1 MIHADTPAAAPGPV
15 DPVAPTG
22 TTGPAE
28 PTEDVDL
35 LVVGGGKAGKSLAM
49 LRARAG
55 DRVVMVERDKVGGT
69 CINVACIPTKT
80 LISAARV
87 LREVQGSQT
96 YGVTLPEQDGGADAL
111 AQARIELA
119 SFRARKE
126 AVVGGMVAA
135 HEKMFPASGMDFVK
149 GTARFVGERTVEI
162 ALNDGGLRR
171 VRGAKV
177 LINTGTTPSVPP
189 IEGLA
194 DVRYW
199 TSEDLLTLPELPTGL
214 VVLGGGVIGVE
225 MASLMGLLGVP
236 VTVVHAGEHILD
248 REDDDVAAEVAA
260 GLEALGVTILTG
272 ARASKVAAAP
282 DGRGVVVTTA
292 DGREAAGSH
301 LLVALGRTP
310 VTAGLGLEAAGVELT
325 GRGFVRVDDHL
336 RTTAPGVYAAGDV
349 AGTPQFTHASWN
361 DFRVLRDLFAGKEA
375 STAGRLIPW
384 AVFTT
389 PELGHVGLT
398 EAEARR
404 AGHEVRVAKTPTAAV
419 PRAKTLGRTEGFYK
433 VIVDARTDEILGAAI
448 IGAEASEVV
457 TAIQMAMLG
466 GLRWQ
471 QVRDAVITHP
481 TMGEGLNIV
490 LDSLG

>member
-1 MIHADTPAAAPGPV
+1 MTHTTTTDFAGSAGAPI
-15 DPVAPTG
+15 
-22 TTGPAE
+22 
-28 PTEDVDL
+28 EDVDL

-49 LRARAG
+49 LRAKKG

-87 LREVQGSQT
+87 LHEVQGAGA
-96 YGVTLPEQDGGADAL
+96 YGVTLPEADGGASALERARIAL
-111 AQARIELA
+111 AALRG
-119 SFRARKE
+119 RKE
-126 AVVGGMVAA
+126 AVVGAMVAA
-135 HEKMFPASGMDFVK
+135 HETMFPASGMDFVK

-236 VTVVHAGEHILD
+236 VTIVHAGEHILD

-260 GLEALGVTILTG
+260 GLEALGATILTG
-272 ARASKVAAAP
+272 ARASKVTAAA

-292 DGREAAGSH
+292 DGREATGSH

-310 VTAGLGLEAAGVELT
+310 VTANLGLEAAGVETT
-325 GRGFVRVDDHL
+325 GRGFIKVDDHL
-336 RTTAPGVYAAGDV
+336 RTSAEGVYAAGDV

-361 DFRVLRDLFAGKEA
+361 DFRVLRDLLAGEEA
-375 STAGRLIPW
+375 STSGRLVPW

-398 EAEARR
+398 EAEARA

-433 VIVDARTDEILGAAI
+433 VVVDADTDEILGAAI
-448 IGAEASEVV
+448 IGADASEVV
-457 TAIQMAMLG
+457 TSVQMAMLG
-466 GLRWQ
+466 GLTWQ
-471 QVRDAVITHP
+471 RVRDAVITHP

>member
-1 MIHADTPAAAPGPV
+1 MTHTI
-15 DPVAPTG
+15 
-22 TTGPAE
+22 TTGFTGSA

-49 LRARAG
+49 LRAKKG

-87 LREVQGSQT
+87 LREVQGSAAH
-96 YGVTLPEQDGGADAL
+96 GVALPESDGGAPAL
-111 AQARIELA
+111 GRARIDLA
-119 SFRARKE
+119 ALRARKE
-126 AVVGGMVAA
+126 GVVGAMVAA
-135 HEKMFPASGMDFVK
+135 HETMFPASGMDFVK
-149 GTARFVGERTVEI
+149 GTARFVAERTVEI
-162 ALNDGGLRR
+162 ALADGTARR

-177 LINTGTTPSVPP
+177 LINTGTTPSLPP

-194 DVRYW
+194 DAPRW
-199 TSEDLLTLPELPTGL
+199 TSEDLLALPELPDRL

-236 VTVVHAGEHILD
+236 VTLLHAGEHILD

-272 ARASKVAAAP
+272 ARAARVGAGE
-282 DGRGVVVTTA
+282 DGGVVVTA
-292 DGREAAGSH
+292 RDGREAAGSH

-310 VTAGLGLEAAGVELT
+310 VTAGLGLEAAGVET
-325 GRGFVRVDDHL
+325 TERGFIKVDDHL
-336 RTTAPGVYAAGDV
+336 RTSAEGVYAAGDV
-349 AGTPQFTHASWN
+349 AGSPQFTHASWN
-361 DFRVLRDLFAGKEA
+361 DFRVLRDLLAGEEA
-375 STAGRLIPW
+375 STSGRLIPW

-398 EAEARR
+398 EAQARA
-404 AGHEVRVAKTPTAAV
+404 AGRSIRIAKTPTAAV

-433 VIVDARTDEILGAAI
+433 IVIDADTDEILGAAI

-457 TAIQMAMLG
+457 TSVQMAMLG
-466 GLRWQ
+466 GLTWR

>member
-1 MIHADTPAAAPGPV
+1 MTHTI
-15 DPVAPTG
+15 
-22 TTGPAE
+22 TTGFTGSA

-49 LRARAG
+49 LRAKKG

-87 LREVQGSQT
+87 LREVQGSAAH
-96 YGVTLPEQDGGADAL
+96 GVALPESDGGAPAL
-111 AQARIELA
+111 GRARIDLA
-119 SFRARKE
+119 ALRARKE
-126 AVVGGMVAA
+126 GVVGAMVAA
-135 HEKMFPASGMDFVK
+135 HETMFPASGMDFVK
-149 GTARFVGERTVEI
+149 GTARFVAERTVEI
-162 ALNDGGLRR
+162 ALADGTARR

-177 LINTGTTPSVPP
+177 LINPGTTPSLPP

-194 DVRYW
+194 DAPRW
-199 TSEDLLTLPELPTGL
+199 TSEDLLALPELPDRL

-236 VTVVHAGEHILD
+236 VTLLHAGEHILD

-272 ARASKVAAAP
+272 ARAARVGAGE
-282 DGRGVVVTTA
+282 DGGVVVTA
-292 DGREAAGSH
+292 RDGREAAGSH

-310 VTAGLGLEAAGVELT
+310 VTAGLGLEAAGVET
-325 GRGFVRVDDHL
+325 TERGFIKVDDHL
-336 RTTAPGVYAAGDV
+336 RTSAEGVYAAGDV
-349 AGTPQFTHASWN
+349 AGSPQFTHASWN
-361 DFRVLRDLFAGKEA
+361 DFRVLRDLLAGEEA
-375 STAGRLIPW
+375 STSGRLIPW

-398 EAEARR
+398 EAQARA
-404 AGHEVRVAKTPTAAV
+404 AGRSIRIAKTPTAAV

-433 VIVDARTDEILGAAI
+433 IVIDADTDEILGAAI

-457 TAIQMAMLG
+457 TSVQMAMLG
-466 GLRWQ
+466 GLTWR

>member
-1 MIHADTPAAAPGPV
+1 MIHADTSAAATG
-15 DPVAPTG
+15 PVAPTG
-22 TTGPAE
+22 PAGT
-28 PTEDVDL
+28 TEDVDL

-87 LREVQGSQT
+87 LHEVQGSGA
-96 YGVTLPEQDGGADAL
+96 YGVTLPERDGGAGVL
-111 AQARIELA
+111 ERARIDLA

-126 AVVGGMVAA
+126 AVVGAMVAA
-135 HEKMFPASGMDFVK
+135 HEKMFPASGMDFVR

-162 ALNDGGLRR
+162 ALNDGGRRR
-171 VRGAKV
+171 VRGARV

-199 TSEDLLTLPELPTGL
+199 TSEDLLALPELPDAL

-260 GLEALGVTILTG
+260 GLEALGATILTG

-361 DFRVLRDLFAGKEA
+361 DFRVLRDILAGREA

-419 PRAKTLGRTEGFYK
+419 PRAKTLGRAEGFYK
-433 VIVDARTDEILGAAI
+433 VIVDADTDEILGAAI

>member
-1 MIHADTPAAAPGPV
+1 MTHTI
-15 DPVAPTG
+15 
-22 TTGPAE
+22 TTGFTGSA

-49 LRARAG
+49 LRAKKG

-87 LREVQGSQT
+87 LREVQGSAAH
-96 YGVTLPEQDGGADAL
+96 GVALPESDGGAPAL
-111 AQARIELA
+111 GRARIDLA
-119 SFRARKE
+119 ALRARKE
-126 AVVGGMVAA
+126 GVVGAMVAA
-135 HEKMFPASGMDFVK
+135 HETMFPASGMDFVK
-149 GTARFVGERTVEI
+149 GTARFVAERTVEI
-162 ALNDGGLRR
+162 ALADGTARR

-177 LINTGTTPSVPP
+177 LINTGTTPSLPP

-194 DVRYW
+194 DVPRW
-199 TSEDLLTLPELPTGL
+199 TSEDLLALPGLPDRL

-236 VTVVHAGEHILD
+236 VTLLHAGEHILD

-272 ARASKVAAAP
+272 ARAARVGAGE
-282 DGRGVVVTTA
+282 DGGVVVTA
-292 DGREAAGSH
+292 RDGREAAGSH
-301 LLVALGRTP
+301 LLVALGRSP
-310 VTAGLGLEAAGVELT
+310 VTANLGLEAAGVET
-325 GRGFVRVDDHL
+325 TERGFIKVDDHL
-336 RTTAPGVYAAGDV
+336 RTSAEGVYAAGDV
-349 AGTPQFTHASWN
+349 AGSPQFTHASWN
-361 DFRVLRDLFAGKEA
+361 DFRVLRDLLAGEEA
-375 STAGRLIPW
+375 STSGRLIPW

-398 EAEARR
+398 EAQARA
-404 AGHEVRVAKTPTAAV
+404 AGHSIRIAKTPTAAV

-433 VIVDARTDEILGAAI
+433 IVIDADTDEILGAAI

-457 TAIQMAMLG
+457 TSVQMAMLG
-466 GLRWQ
+466 GLTWR

>member
-1 MIHADTPAAAPGPV
+1 MTHAHTPAAAPVPA
-15 DPVAPTG
+15 APA
-22 TTGPAE
+22 GPAE
-28 PTEDVDL
+28 PAEEVDL

-80 LISAARV
+80 LISSARV
-87 LREVQGSQT
+87 LREVQGSGAH
-96 YGVTLPEQDGGADAL
+96 GVTLPGRDGGAGAL
-111 AQARIELA
+111 ERARIDLA
-119 SFRARKE
+119 ALRARKE

-135 HEKMFPASGMDFVK
+135 HEKMFPASGMDFVR
-149 GTARFVGERTVEI
+149 GTARFVAPRTVEI
-162 ALNDGGLRR
+162 ALNDGGRRR
-171 VRGAKV
+171 VRGARV

-236 VTVVHAGEHILD
+236 VTIIHAGQHILD
-248 REDDDVAAEVAA
+248 REDDDVAAEVTA
-260 GLEALGVTILTG
+260 GLEALGVTVLAG
-272 ARASKVAAAP
+272 ARASKVVAAP
-282 DGRGVVVTTA
+282 DGQGVVVTTA
-292 DGREAAGSH
+292 DGREVTGSH

-310 VTAGLGLEAAGVELT
+310 VTAGLGLEATGVELT
-325 GRGFVRVDDHL
+325 ERGFVRVDDHL
-336 RTTAPGVYAAGDV
+336 RTTAEGIYAAGDV

>member
-1 MIHADTPAAAPGPV
+1 MTHTI
-15 DPVAPTG
+15 
-22 TTGPAE
+22 TTGFTGSA

-49 LRARAG
+49 LRAKKG

-87 LREVQGSQT
+87 LRDVQGAGT
-96 YGVTLPEQDGGADAL
+96 HGVTLPEADGGTAAL
-111 AQARIELA
+111 ERARIDLA
-119 SFRARKE
+119 ALRARKE
-126 AVVGGMVAA
+126 GVVGAMVAA
-135 HEKMFPASGMDFVK
+135 HETMFPASGMDFVK
-149 GTARFVGERTVEI
+149 GTARFVAERTVEI
-162 ALNDGGLRR
+162 ALADGTARR

-177 LINTGTTPSVPP
+177 LINTGTTPSLPP

-194 DVRYW
+194 DVPRW
-199 TSEDLLTLPELPTGL
+199 TSEDLLALPGLPDRL

-236 VTVVHAGEHILD
+236 VTLLHAGEHILD

-272 ARASKVAAAP
+272 ARAARVGAGE
-282 DGRGVVVTTA
+282 DGGVVVTA
-292 DGREAAGSH
+292 RDGREAAGSH

-310 VTAGLGLEAAGVELT
+310 VTAGLGLEAAGVET
-325 GRGFVRVDDHL
+325 TERGFIKVDDHL
-336 RTTAPGVYAAGDV
+336 RTSAEGVYAAGDV
-349 AGTPQFTHASWN
+349 AGSPQFTHASWN
-361 DFRVLRDLFAGKEA
+361 DFRVLRDLLAGEEA
-375 STAGRLIPW
+375 STSGRLIPW

-398 EAEARR
+398 EAQARA
-404 AGHEVRVAKTPTAAV
+404 AGHSIRIAKTPTAAV

-433 VIVDARTDEILGAAI
+433 IVIDADTDEILGAAI

-457 TAIQMAMLG
+457 TSVQMAMLG
-466 GLRWQ
+466 GLTWR

>member
-1 MIHADTPAAAPGPV
+1 MTHTTTTDFAGSAGAPI
-15 DPVAPTG
+15 
-22 TTGPAE
+22 
-28 PTEDVDL
+28 EDVDL

-49 LRARAG
+49 LRAKKG
-55 DRVVMVERDKVGGT
+55 DSVVMVERDKVGGT

-87 LREVQGSQT
+87 LRDVQGAGT
-96 YGVTLPEQDGGADAL
+96 HGVTLPEADGGTAAL
-111 AQARIELA
+111 ERARIDLA
-119 SFRARKE
+119 ALRARKE
-126 AVVGGMVAA
+126 GVVGAMVAA
-135 HEKMFPASGMDFVK
+135 HETMFPASGMDFVK
-149 GTARFVGERTVEI
+149 GTARFVAERTVEI
-162 ALNDGGLRR
+162 TLTDGSTRR
-171 VRGAKV
+171 VRGARV
-177 LINTGTTPSVPP
+177 LINTGTTPSVPA

-194 DVRYW
+194 GVPYW
-199 TSEDLLTLPELPTGL
+199 TSEDLLALPELPGRL

-236 VTVVHAGEHILD
+236 VTVVHAGEHVLD
-248 REDDDVAAEVAA
+248 REDADVAAEVTA
-260 GLEALGVTILTG
+260 GLEALGATVLTG
-272 ARASKVAAAP
+272 ARASRVSAAP
-282 DGRGVVVTTA
+282 DGGVVVTA
-292 DGREAAGSH
+292 QDGREARGSH
-301 LLVALGRTP
+301 LLVALGRSP
-310 VTAGLGLEAAGVELT
+310 VTANLGLEAAEVET
-325 GRGFVRVDDHL
+325 TERGFIKVDDHL
-336 RTTAPGVYAAGDV
+336 RTSAEGVYAAGDV

-361 DFRVLRDLFAGKEA
+361 DFRVLRDLLAGEEA
-375 STAGRLIPW
+375 STSGRLVPW

-398 EAEARR
+398 EAEARA

-433 VIVDARTDEILGAAI
+433 VVVDADTDEILGAAI

-457 TAIQMAMLG
+457 TSVQMAMLG
-466 GLRWQ
+466 GLTWR

>member
-1 MIHADTPAAAPGPV
+1 MSQSIVNSDATSQADAPI
-15 DPVAPTG
+15 
-22 TTGPAE
+22 E
-28 PTEDVDL
+28 EVDL

-49 LRARAG
+49 LRAKAG
-55 DRVVMVERDKVGGT
+55 DKVVMVERDKVGGT

-87 LREVQGSQT
+87 LHEVQGSGA
-96 YGVTLPEQDGGADAL
+96 YGVTLPEQDGGTDAL
-111 AQARIELA
+111 TQARIDLA

-149 GTARFVGERTVEI
+149 GTARFVAERTVEI
-162 ALNDGGLRR
+162 ALNDGTTRR

-177 LINTGTTPSVPP
+177 LINTGTAPSAPA

-194 DVRYW
+194 EVPHW
-199 TSEDLLTLPELPTGL
+199 TSEDLLALPELPTSL

-236 VTVVHAGEHILD
+236 VTLLHAGEHVLD
-248 REDDDVAAEVAA
+248 REDADVAAEVTA
-260 GLEALGVTILTG
+260 GLEALGVTVLTR
-272 ARASKVAAAP
+272 ARATRVGAAP
-282 DGRGVVVTTA
+282 GGVVVSA
-292 DGREAAGSH
+292 QDGREATGSH

-310 VTAGLGLEAAGVELT
+310 VTAALGLEAAGVETT
-325 GRGFVRVDDHL
+325 GRGFIKVDDHL
-336 RTTAPGVYAAGDV
+336 RTSAEGVYAAGDV
-349 AGTPQFTHASWN
+349 AGSPQFTHASWN
-361 DFRVLRDLFAGKEA
+361 DFRILRDLLAGKEA
-375 STAGRLIPW
+375 STSGRLVPW

-398 EAEARR
+398 EAQARA
-404 AGHEVRVAKTPTAAV
+404 AGHEVLVARTPTAAV
-419 PRAKTLGRTEGFYK
+419 PRARTLGRTEGFYK
-433 VIVDARTDEILGAAI
+433 VMVDADTDEILGAAI
-448 IGAEASEVV
+448 IGPEASEVV
-457 TAIQMAMLG
+457 TSVQMAMLG
-466 GLRWQ
+466 GLTWR

>member
-1 MIHADTPAAAPGPV
+1 MTHAHTPAAAPVPA
-15 DPVAPTG
+15 AP
-22 TTGPAE
+22 TGPAE
-28 PTEDVDL
+28 PAEDVDL

-80 LISAARV
+80 LISSARV
-87 LREVQGSQT
+87 LREVQGSGAH
-96 YGVTLPEQDGGADAL
+96 GVTLPGRDGGAGAL
-111 AQARIELA
+111 ERARIDLA
-119 SFRARKE
+119 ALRARKE

-135 HEKMFPASGMDFVK
+135 HEKMFPASGMDFVR
-149 GTARFVGERTVEI
+149 GTARFVAPRTVEI
-162 ALNDGGLRR
+162 ALNDGGRRR
-171 VRGAKV
+171 VRGARV

-236 VTVVHAGEHILD
+236 VTVVHAGAHILD

-260 GLEALGVTILTG
+260 GLEALGATILTG

-375 STAGRLIPW
+375 ATTGRLIPW

-389 PELGHVGLT
+389 PELGHVGMS
-398 EAEARR
+398 EAEARE
-404 AGHEVRVAKTPTAAV
+404 AGYEVRVAKTPTAAV
-419 PRAKTLGRTEGFYK
+419 PRAKTLGRTEGFLK
-433 VIVDARTDEILGAAI
+433 VIIDARTDLILGAAI

-457 TAIQMAMLG
+457 TSIQMAMLG